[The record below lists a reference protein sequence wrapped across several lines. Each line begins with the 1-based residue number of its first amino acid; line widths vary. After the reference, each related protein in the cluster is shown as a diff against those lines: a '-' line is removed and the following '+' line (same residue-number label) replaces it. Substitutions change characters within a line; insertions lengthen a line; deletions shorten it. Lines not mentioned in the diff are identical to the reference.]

1 MASTS
6 SATSTAGSRRSC
18 ACGTRSTRSTS
29 HRLRTSGS
37 TTGSTSDGSRG
48 AADRDTTSALENV
61 FTADHAW
68 ARLVVEE
75 VRRKIADPATMRALG
90 YCVSVGHAHFMAE
103 RFSELGLPAVALSA
117 ASRPDER
124 RGALRDL
131 SDGTVR
137 AVFTVDLFNEG
148 VDIPN
153 VDTLLLLRPTES
165 PTLFLQQLGRGLRK
179 AAGKSAC

>member
-1 MASTS
+1 
-6 SATSTAGSRRSC
+6 
-18 ACGTRSTRSTS
+18 
-29 HRLRTSGS
+29 
-37 TTGSTSDGSRG
+37 
-48 AADRDTTSALENV
+48 
-61 FTADHAW
+61 
-68 ARLVVEE
+68 
-75 VRRKIADPATMRALG
+75 
-90 YCVSVGHAHFMAE
+90 VGHAHFMAE

-153 VDTLLLLRPTES
+153 VDTLLLLRPTDS
-165 PTLFLQQLGRGLRK
+165 PTLFLQQPGRGLRRARGK
-179 AAGKSAC
+179 ALCTVLDFVANHRREFRFDRKLRALLGGSRREVERQVERDFPF